1 MSSRQAVSEEVDALK
16 SFLKKLDD
24 EANDGAIV
32 VVEGLRD
39 EEALRSLGFSGTL
52 FRLCQSSGVKQLLIV
67 ASAFKKAIVL
77 TDLDRKGGILAA
89 RVVQTLQS
97 KNIRVDLFF
106 RRELKSIM
114 RGKIRSI
121 EDLKRFKDYF

>member
-1 MSSRQAVSEEVDALK
+1 MSSRQSISEEVDALK
-16 SFLKKLDD
+16 AFLKKLDD

-39 EEALRSLGFSGTL
+39 ERALRSLGFSGTL
-52 FRLCQSSGVKQLLIV
+52 FLLCQGKGINHLLTV
-67 ASAFKKAIVL
+67 SPSFKKAIIL

-97 KNIRVDLFF
+97 KNIKVDLFF
-106 RRELKSIM
+106 RKELKSIM

-121 EDLKRFKDYF
+121 EDLKKFSDYF

>member
-1 MSSRQAVSEEVDALK
+1 MSSRQVISKEVDAIRA
-16 SFLKKLDD
+16 FLKKLDD
-24 EANDGAIV
+24 EANGGAIV
-32 VVEGLRD
+32 VVEGIRD

-52 FRLCQSSGVKQLLIV
+52 FLLCRGSGVKGLLTI
-67 ASAFKKAIVL
+67 ASSFKKAIIL

-89 RVVQTLQS
+89 RVVQMLQS
-97 KNIRVDLFF
+97 KNIKVDLFF

-114 RGKIRSI
+114 RGRIRSI